1 MSKSMLERPGLENIA
16 LQRGGREAPA
26 LEVKDLWSGYGEQDV
41 LRGIDIA
48 LKPGSIVALIGANGA
63 GKSTLLRTISGLIRP
78 RRGEIRL
85 GGEVLSGLPPHRI
98 VERGFVQSPEGKQLF
113 LDMSIREN
121 LLVGAA
127 NPRARARREETLEE
141 VFDLFPI
148 LKERQALNASTLSGG
163 QQQMV
168 AVGRALMALP
178 RVLALDEPSLGLA
191 PIMVDR
197 LFESIARIRERNLTI
212 LIIEQNVFQ
221 VLEMA
226 DYGYV
231 LENGAVTLS
240 GTGPDLLANDHL
252 RASYLGL

>member
-1 MSKSMLERPGLENIA
+1 MSMPA
-16 LQRGGREAPA
+16 LDNLAAGASASKAFARDVPA

-41 LRGIDIA
+41 LRGIDIS

-85 GGEVLSGLPPHRI
+85 GGEVLSGLAPHRI

-148 LKERQALNASTLSGG
+148 LKERQAYNASTLSGG

-197 LFESIARIRERNLTI
+197 LFESIARIRERDLTI

>member
-1 MSKSMLERPGLENIA
+1 MST
-16 LQRGGREAPA
+16 PA
-26 LEVKDLWSGYGEQDV
+26 LEVRDLWSGYGDQDV
-41 LRGIDIA
+41 LRGIN
-48 LKPGSIVALIGANGA
+48 LVLEPRTIVALIGANGA
-63 GKSTLLRTISGLIRP
+63 GKSTLLRT
-78 RRGEIRL
+78 
-85 GGEVLSGLPPHRI
+85 LSGLLRPHRGEAKLYGESIFCLPPHKV
-98 VERGFVQSPEGKQLF
+98 VESGFVQSPEGKQLF
-113 LDMSIREN
+113 LGMSIREN
-121 LLVGAA
+121 LLVGAQ
-127 NPRARARREETLEE
+127 NTRARARRDQTLEE
-141 VFDLFPI
+141 VFELFPI
-148 LKERQALNASTLSGG
+148 LRERQALNASTLSGG

-197 LFESIARIRERNLTI
+197 LFESIAKIKERDLTI

-231 LENGAVTLS
+231 LENGVMTLS
-240 GTGPDLLANDHL
+240 GTGAELLADDHL

>member
-1 MSKSMLERPGLENIA
+1 MSS
-16 LQRGGREAPA
+16 PA
-26 LEVKDLWSGYGEQDV
+26 LEIRNLWAGYGDQKV
-41 LRGIDIA
+41 LRGVD
-48 LKPGSIVALIGANGA
+48 LKLDPGSIVALIGANGA
-63 GKSTLLRTISGLIRP
+63 GKSTLLRTISGLVRAK
-78 RRGEIRL
+78 E
-85 GGEVLSGLPPHRI
+85 GEVLLEGKPLQSLPPHKI
-98 VERGFVQSPEGKQLF
+98 VEAGFVQSPEGKQLF
-113 LDMSIREN
+113 LDMSILDN
-121 LLVGAA
+121 LLIGAKNA
-127 NPRARARREETLEE
+127 RARARRQQTLQE

-148 LKERQALNASTLSGG
+148 LEERKRLNASTLSGG

-197 LFESIARIRERNLTI
+197 LFESIAKIRERNLTI

-231 LENGAVTLS
+231 LENGVISLQ
-240 GTGPDLLANDHL
+240 GTGAELLSNDHL